1 MSEIKTQEEFEAK
14 INDLVDKIN
23 NAPSSLISD
32 DLLELWD
39 DCREAVHFYSE
50 NGYGPIYTELRAI
63 PENKKFSEI
72 LVYIKSEYYLFL
84 ELRDNFVY
92 DPMSFFAT
100 LSYVCD
106 EYISFKKFL
115 WSRRKRKKKRK
126 SLVIYS
132 VFLI

>member
-1 MSEIKTQEEFEAK
+1 MFEIKTQEEFEAK

-23 NAPSSLISD
+23 NAPVSLISD

-39 DCREAVHFYSE
+39 DYREAVHFYSE
-50 NGYGPIYTELRAI
+50 NSYDPIYTELRAI

-84 ELRDNFVY
+84 ELRDNLVY
-92 DPMSFFAT
+92 NPTSFLET

-106 EYISFKKFL
+106 EYIYYLRNSFEAEE
-115 WSRRKRKKKRK
+115 RERKREKA
-126 SLVIYS
+126 
-132 VFLI
+132 

>member
-23 NAPSSLISD
+23 NAPTNLIKG

-39 DCREAVHFYSE
+39 DCREAVYFCPE

-63 PENKKFSEI
+63 PENNKFSEI

-84 ELRDNFVY
+84 ELRDNLVY
-92 DPMSFFAT
+92 KPTSFLET

-106 EYISFKKFL
+106 EYIYHLRNSFEAAEREREREKA
-115 WSRRKRKKKRK
+115 
-126 SLVIYS
+126 
-132 VFLI
+132 

>member
-23 NAPSSLISD
+23 NAPTNLISD
-32 DLLELWD
+32 ELLELWD
-39 DCREAVHFYSE
+39 DCKEAVDFYSE

-92 DPMSFFAT
+92 DPMSFLET

-106 EYISFKKFL
+106 EYIYHLRNSFEAAEREREREKA
-115 WSRRKRKKKRK
+115 
-126 SLVIYS
+126 
-132 VFLI
+132 